1 MELRNSKR
9 DGSIQPQNEE
19 FLSRESEM
27 KKESVKFT
35 RAELY
40 DKIWSTPATRLAE
53 EFGISGRGLGKICA
67 RFDIPVPPRGYWA
80 KFAFG
85 KSIPKTELPPAKP
98 NTVDE
103 ICIEPT
109 QPEELK
115 TISEA
120 VRSEVATA
128 LEKRDLIRV
137 PETLSSPH
145 PIVAGWIDEKRERRL
160 QDRLSGNRHTQPRMD
175 SADRRRLRILSTL
188 FKEVERLG
196 HFVKMDRDN
205 PYKAH
210 AYFEIDGQRL
220 DFKMTEHQRQ
230 VKIPLTPEERRW
242 HTDRT
247 TKTELEPTGELEFE
261 ITTWISKPFQKRWRD
276 GERHKLE
283 QQLAD
288 VIVGLIKASAA
299 EKEWKRQRDEEE
311 RRRAELEA
319 QHAEQERLRRI
330 DVARWRH
337 LNELR
342 EAAQRAS
349 LIREFIDRLEQ
360 RVRGENEGRMSATE
374 LQNWFSWARD
384 KADAADPLLKSP
396 EALIKHN
403 LTITDQSREN

>member
-1 MELRNSKR
+1 MMGDFDIPPGMVPFDPSGAK
-9 DGSIQPQNEE
+9 E

-67 RFDIPVPPRGYWA
+67 RFDIPAPPRGYWA
-80 KFAFG
+80 KLAFG
-85 KSIPKTELPPAKP
+85 KSTPKTELPPAKP

-103 ICIEPT
+103 ICIELTPR
-109 QPEELK
+109 EELEK
-115 TISEA
+115 ISEA
-120 VRSEVATA
+120 VRSELTTA

-160 QDRLSGNRHTQPRMD
+160 QNRLAGGRHTQPRMD

-196 HFVKMDRDN
+196 HFVKMDRNN

-220 DFKMTEHQRQ
+220 DFKLTEHHRQ

-242 HTDRT
+242 YSDRT

-261 ITTWISKPFQKRWRD
+261 ITTWISEPIRKRWRD
-276 GERHKLE
+276 GKRHKLE
-283 QQLAD
+283 EQLAE
-288 VIVGLIKASAA
+288 VIAGLIKASAV
-299 EKEWKRQRDEEE
+299 EKDWKRQRDEEE
-311 RRRAELEA
+311 RRRRDLEA
-319 QHAEQERLRRI
+319 QRAEQGTLTADRCSPLAPPERPAGSR
-330 DVARWRH
+330 
-337 LNELR
+337 
-342 EAAQRAS
+342 AAS
-349 LIREFIDRLEQ
+349 EFGP
-360 RVRGENEGRMSATE
+360 RVHRS
-374 LQNWFSWARD
+374 
-384 KADAADPLLKSP
+384 
-396 EALIKHN
+396 
-403 LTITDQSREN
+403 SRTTGSD